1 MSCYTQHPLY
11 SSSQYY
17 SSYSFCGNDK
27 TYKDWNRLH
36 PYLPSH
42 NTHSTAAAS
51 ITAVTL
57 SLARTRHTR
66 TEICCVHVLLHTTHT
81 KAATNIM
88 TDHPQHCLWPT
99 GRSTLTNAG
108 CVHVWLQHTLYTTAA
123 SIAAD
128 HPQHSLASR
137 QGHIDWHSLCP
148 CLVTHTT
155 HTHQQQLVSQHLC
168 LTFCV
173 ARMNRG
179 KNGDSVSTSCQ
190 TQSSQTPLGPVDV
203 Q

>member
-1 MSCYTQHPLY
+1 MCVLVTTFNFPSSWAATLCLQMLTSWCVLYFHVSKLWFGCQCFRFLMCSHMLMHATAHRGFMNSARKSALTQSMSCYTQHPLY

-17 SSYSFCGNDK
+17 VSYF
-27 TYKDWNRLH
+27 
-36 PYLPSH
+36 
-42 NTHSTAAAS
+42 
-51 ITAVTL
+51 L

-66 TEICCVHVLLHTTHT
+66 TETCCIHVLLHTTHT

-137 QGHIDWHSLCP
+137 QGHID
-148 CLVTHTT
+148 
-155 HTHQQQLVSQHLC
+155 
-168 LTFCV
+168 
-173 ARMNRG
+173 
-179 KNGDSVSTSCQ
+179 
-190 TQSSQTPLGPVDV
+190 
-203 Q
+203 

>member
-1 MSCYTQHPLY
+1 MTALRFQTGGRHQTSLASLRGGHRRTETCCPCLAT
-11 SSSQYY
+11 
-17 SSYSFCGNDK
+17 
-27 TYKDWNRLH
+27 
-36 PYLPSH
+36 H
-42 NTHSTAAAS
+42 NIHSTAAAS

-137 QGHIDWHSLCP
+137 QGHID
-148 CLVTHTT
+148 
-155 HTHQQQLVSQHLC
+155 
-168 LTFCV
+168 
-173 ARMNRG
+173 
-179 KNGDSVSTSCQ
+179 
-190 TQSSQTPLGPVDV
+190 
-203 Q
+203 